1 MLIRNRSISLRLTI
15 WFLTIFFLGWMLFGA
30 AMWLDLRHSLI
41 TVRRQTLEH
50 RVDRLSQVLL
60 DSQPLP
66 MAERTRKFHQFAS
79 ATGDGLIEVFD
90 AESKRFYPSP
100 SSTALS
106 FPWPKVAS
114 LSSEQFTNASFS
126 GQPYLVLVR
135 PVELDGQVRYL
146 CVAASLTN
154 NRALLQRFTIALL
167 AAAPILLI
175 ASAAAGYF
183 ISRKAL
189 VPVDRITATVQSI
202 SVSNLSGR
210 LPALRTGDELQR
222 LTDTFNAVLT
232 RLEGAVS
239 HIRQFTGDAS
249 HELRGPITYMR
260 MVSELA
266 MREPAITD
274 ESRKAF
280 QDVVDESAKASLL
293 LEDMLTLARA
303 DSGDCDVP
311 LEPCDLTAIMNE
323 VCDKIRPLALARTHT
338 LTLAMEHAGPS
349 YVLANAS
356 SLSRLFW
363 ILLDNAVKYTPSP
376 GHIEVTLSNEQTN
389 VVVAIKDN
397 GIGIQEEEIP
407 LIFQRFYRT
416 DPSRSQ
422 VDGSGLGLA
431 IAKWIASVHHADLT
445 VTSAINQGTTF
456 RISLPNMTAPRT
468 YQDVHDLR
476 GLHDSH

>member
-1 MLIRNRSISLRLTI
+1 MLIRNRSISFRLTI
-15 WFLTIFFLGWMLFGA
+15 WFLTIFFLGWILFGA

-50 RVDRLSQVLL
+50 RVDRLSQVLR
-60 DSQPLP
+60 DSQSLP
-66 MAERTRKFHQFAS
+66 IPERTHKFHQFAS
-79 ATGDGLIEVFD
+79 ATGDGLIEVFN
-90 AESKRFYPSP
+90 AESKRLYPSP

-114 LSSEQFTNASFS
+114 LGSEQFTNASFS

-135 PVELDGQVRYL
+135 PVELDGQVQYL

-189 VPVDRITATVQSI
+189 VPVDRITTTVQSI

-210 LPALRTGDELQR
+210 LPTLRTGDELQR

-232 RLEGAVS
+232 RLEAAVS

-266 MREPAITD
+266 MREPTITK
-274 ESRKAF
+274 EARKAF

-311 LEPCDLTAIMNE
+311 LEPADLTALVNE
-323 VCDKIRPLALARTHT
+323 VCDKILPIALAQNHT
-338 LTLAMEHAGPS
+338 LTLAMDHAGPS

-356 SLSRLFW
+356 SLLRLFW
-363 ILLDNAVKYTPSP
+363 ILLENAIKYTPSP
-376 GHIEVTLSNEQTN
+376 GRIEVTLSHQQANA
-389 VVVAIKDN
+389 VVAIKDN
-397 GIGIQEEEIP
+397 GIGIQEKEIP

-416 DPSRSQ
+416 DPSRGQ

-431 IAKWIASVHHADLT
+431 IAKWIADVHHAELT
-445 VTSAINQGTTF
+445 VISAVNEGTTF
-456 RISLPNMTAPRT
+456 RVSLQTTRAP
-468 YQDVHDLR
+468 QP
-476 GLHDSH
+476 SM

>member
-1 MLIRNRSISLRLTI
+1 MLIRNRSISFRLTL
-15 WFLTIFFLGWMLFGA
+15 WFLSIFFLEWILFGA
-30 AMWLDLRHSLI
+30 AMWLDLRHSLN

-50 RVDRLSQVLL
+50 RVDRLSQVLR

-66 MAERTRKFHQFAS
+66 MPERTRKLHQFAS

-90 AESKRFYPSP
+90 AENNRLHPSP
-100 SSTALS
+100 SSSALA
-106 FPWPKVAS
+106 FPWPKV
-114 LSSEQFTNASFS
+114 SSPGAESFTTTTFA

-135 PVELDGQVRYL
+135 PFELDGQVQYL
-146 CVAASLTN
+146 SVAASLTN
-154 NRALLQRFTIALL
+154 NRALLQRFTFVLL

-189 VPVDRITATVQSI
+189 VPVDRITASVQSI
-202 SVSNLSGR
+202 SVSNLSER
-210 LPALRTGDELQR
+210 LPALKTGDELQR

-239 HIRQFTGDAS
+239 HIGQFTGDAS

-266 MREPAITD
+266 MREPAIT
-274 ESRKAF
+274 EQSRKAF

-303 DSGDCDVP
+303 DSGECDIP
-311 LEPCDLTAIMNE
+311 LEPSDLTAILSE
-323 VCDKIRPLALARTHT
+323 VCGKIRPMALTRNHT
-338 LTLAMEHAGPS
+338 FTMSMDHAGPS
-349 YVLANAS
+349 YVLANPS
-356 SLSRLFW
+356 SLSRLIW
-363 ILLDNAVKYTPSP
+363 ILLDNAVKYTPSH
-376 GHIEVTLSNEQTN
+376 GRIEVTLRHEQAN
-389 VVVAIKDN
+389 AIVAIKDN
-397 GIGIQEEEIP
+397 GSGIREEEIP

-416 DPSRSQ
+416 DPSRGQ

-431 IAKWIASVHHADLT
+431 IAKWIADVHHTELT
-445 VTSAINQGTTF
+445 VSSALNCGTTF
-456 RISLPNMTAPRT
+456 QVSFATAAAPR
-468 YQDVHDLR
+468 LSI
-476 GLHDSH
+476 SHP

>member
-1 MLIRNRSISLRLTI
+1 
-15 WFLTIFFLGWMLFGA
+15 
-30 AMWLDLRHSLI
+30 
-41 TVRRQTLEH
+41 
-50 RVDRLSQVLL
+50 
-60 DSQPLP
+60 
-66 MAERTRKFHQFAS
+66 
-79 ATGDGLIEVFD
+79 
-90 AESKRFYPSP
+90 
-100 SSTALS
+100 
-106 FPWPKVAS
+106 
-114 LSSEQFTNASFS
+114 
-126 GQPYLVLVR
+126 VR
-135 PVELDGQVRYL
+135 PVELDGQVQYL

-189 VPVDRITATVQSI
+189 VPVDRITTTVQSI

-210 LPALRTGDELQR
+210 LPTLRTGDELQR

-232 RLEGAVS
+232 RLEAAVS

-266 MREPAITD
+266 MREPTITK
-274 ESRKAF
+274 EARKAF

-311 LEPCDLTAIMNE
+311 LEPADLTALVNE
-323 VCDKIRPLALARTHT
+323 VCDKILPIALAQNHT
-338 LTLAMEHAGPS
+338 LTLAMDHAGPS

-356 SLSRLFW
+356 SLLRLFW
-363 ILLDNAVKYTPSP
+363 ILLENAIKYTPSP
-376 GHIEVTLSNEQTN
+376 GRIEVTLSHQQANA
-389 VVVAIKDN
+389 VVAIKDN
-397 GIGIQEEEIP
+397 GIGIQEKEIP

-416 DPSRSQ
+416 DPSRGQ

-431 IAKWIASVHHADLT
+431 IAKWIADVHHAELT
-445 VTSAINQGTTF
+445 VISAVNEGTTF
-456 RISLPNMTAPRT
+456 RVSLQTTRAP
-468 YQDVHDLR
+468 QP
-476 GLHDSH
+476 SM

>member
-1 MLIRNRSISLRLTI
+1 MLIRNRSISFRLTL
-15 WFLTIFFLGWMLFGA
+15 WFLSIFFLGWTLFGA
-30 AMWLDLRHSLI
+30 AMWLDLRHSLN

-50 RVDRLSQVLL
+50 RVDRLSQVLR

-66 MAERTRKFHQFAS
+66 MPDRTRKFHQFAS

-90 AESKRFYPSP
+90 AENNRLHPSP
-100 SSTALS
+100 SSSALA
-106 FPWPKVAS
+106 FPWPKV
-114 LSSEQFTNASFS
+114 SSSRAESFTTATFA

-135 PVELDGQVRYL
+135 PFELDGQVQYL
-146 CVAASLTN
+146 SVAASLTN
-154 NRALLQRFTIALL
+154 NRALLQRFTIVLL

-189 VPVDRITATVQSI
+189 VPVDRITASVQSI

-239 HIRQFTGDAS
+239 RIRQFTGDAS

-266 MREPAITD
+266 MREPGITK

-303 DSGDCDVP
+303 DSGDCDIP
-311 LEPCDLTAIMNE
+311 LEPSDLTAIVSE
-323 VCDKIRPLALARTHT
+323 VCDKIRPVALARNHT
-338 LTLAMEHAGPS
+338 LTLAVDHAGPS
-349 YVLANAS
+349 YVLADTS
-356 SLSRLFW
+356 SLSRLIW
-363 ILLDNAVKYTPSP
+363 ILLDNAVKYTPSH
-376 GHIEVTLSNEQTN
+376 GRIEVTLRHEHASAI
-389 VVVAIKDN
+389 VAIKDN
-397 GIGIQEEEIP
+397 GIGISEEEIP

-416 DPSRSQ
+416 DPSRGQ

-431 IAKWIASVHHADLT
+431 IAKWIADVHHTELR
-445 VTSAINQGTTF
+445 VTSALNHGTTF
-456 RISLPNMTAPRT
+456 QVSFPTTAVPRPAISHP
-468 YQDVHDLR
+468 
-476 GLHDSH
+476 